1 MGGVEAKAKVLMAR
15 GDLAAAAEILR
26 RGAIMQKTPNPR
38 LLNLLGI
45 CEARQGHSEMA
56 REVFNEA
63 LMVSP
68 RNASALTNLGNLA
81 LLDGDHRAAREFYN
95 RALRENLFLAE
106 PRFNIV
112 LSYQDMGHF
121 EKAMTAYEE
130 YVVMAKTSQWSR
142 LILVAGVFLLLA
154 FLLNR

>member
-1 MGGVEAKAKVLMAR
+1 
-15 GDLAAAAEILR
+15 
-26 RGAIMQKTPNPR
+26 
-38 LLNLLGI
+38 
-45 CEARQGHSEMA
+45 MA

-130 YVVMAKTSQWSR
+130 YVVMAKTSRWSR